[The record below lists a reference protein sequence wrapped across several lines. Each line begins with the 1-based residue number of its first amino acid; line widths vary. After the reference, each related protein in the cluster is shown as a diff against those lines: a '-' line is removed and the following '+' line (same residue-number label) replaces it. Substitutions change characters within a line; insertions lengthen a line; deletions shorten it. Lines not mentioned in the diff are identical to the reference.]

1 MLVNVWEWNNG
12 EEKNIK
18 PDASSHRSHINKCFD
33 FSSVP
38 HTFFWSLSTS
48 LWSTL
53 HLSKCFLFRGEGVTF
68 PRDIVVHSQL
78 HFCSEKSLCA
88 SVHKEILIGKQHS
101 PSERCTCEILTR
113 NAVLG
118 GSSALGMIVLW
129 RSCLY
134 HILNRAGWE
143 GQINEFS
150 CFLGYLWGQS
160 VPSLHLLGYLWG

>member
-1 MLVNVWEWNNG
+1 M

-18 PDASSHRSHINKCFD
+18 PDAWSYRPHINKCFY

-48 LWSTL
+48 LWSNL

-68 PRDIVVHSQL
+68 PRDVMVHSQL

-101 PSERCTCEILTR
+101 PSECCHLWNPHQECCAGWQQCL
-113 NAVLG
+113 
-118 GSSALGMIVLW
+118 LGMIILW
-129 RSCLY
+129 RLWLY
-134 HILNRAGWE
+134 HILNRTGWE
-143 GQINEFS
+143 GQINELS
-150 CFLGYLWGQS
+150 Y
-160 VPSLHLLGYLWG
+160 LLGYL